1 MYSGSRGLI
10 TSLAHPAK
18 EIAIPPTGILYADL
32 LAGDTMRIRQWKA
45 VVAHSVD
52 DVIRNHTLAF
62 AAALSYYFVM
72 AFFPALIALAAIIAY
87 LPIPDL
93 FNTMVGTLSR
103 VMPPESMGLVQKI
116 VAQII
121 TPNRGAL
128 LSFGLLATLW
138 SASGGFA
145 NMIEAL
151 NVAYDI
157 PETRP
162 FWKTRR
168 IALELTFEA
177 GTLILFAFS
186 VMIVGPR
193 FGEYLAAHLGIS
205 WMFAVIWPYL
215 RYALAVTFIVLAV
228 EGLYFLGPNVKQRFL
243 DTLPGA
249 VFAVLGWIL
258 LSTGLSVYV
267 HKFAHLNKTYGVLG
281 GGIALLIWMY
291 WSSFVILLGAEL
303 NSEIIQERG
312 DGKLP
317 LKQPPPAKVQPRP
330 ATTAEEA
337 RPAA

>member
-1 MYSGSRGLI
+1 MRLTQWRTVIVRSGEDI
-10 TSLAHPAK
+10 N
-18 EIAIPPTGILYADL
+18 
-32 LAGDTMRIRQWKA
+32 
-45 VVAHSVD
+45 
-52 DVIRNHTLAF
+52 RNHTLAF

-87 LPIPDL
+87 LPIPNL
-93 FNTMVGTLSR
+93 FNTMVSTLSR
-103 VMPPESMGLVQKI
+103 VMPPESTGLIRKV
-116 VAQII
+116 VAEII
-121 TPNRGAL
+121 TPNRSAL

-162 FWKTRR
+162 IWKTRLL
-168 IALELTFEA
+168 ALELTFEV

-186 VMIVGPR
+186 VMIVGPK
-193 FGEYLAAHLGIS
+193 FGEYLASHLGVS
-205 WMFAVIWPYL
+205 WAFAMAWPYL
-215 RYALAVTFIVLAV
+215 RYLVAIAFVVLAV
-228 EGLYFLGPNVKQRFL
+228 EGLYFLGPNLKQRFR

-249 VFAVLGWIL
+249 VLAVLGWIL
-258 LSTGLSVYV
+258 LSTLLSLYV
-267 HKFAHLNKTYGVLG
+267 HHVANLNKTYGVLG
-281 GGIALLIWMY
+281 GGIALLLWMY
-291 WSSFVILLGAEL
+291 WSSFAVLVGAEL

-317 LKQPPPAKVQPRP
+317 LKQPPPAKVQPHP
-330 ATTAEEA
+330 ATTADEA

>member
-1 MYSGSRGLI
+1 M
-10 TSLAHPAK
+10 H
-18 EIAIPPTGILYADL
+18 
-32 LAGDTMRIRQWKA
+32 IRQWKNVITGSA
-45 VVAHSVD
+45 N
-52 DVIRNHTLAF
+52 DVMRNHTMAF

-87 LPIPDL
+87 LPVPDL

-103 VMPPESMGLVQKI
+103 VMPPESMGLVRK
-116 VAQII
+116 VVSQII

-128 LSFGLLATLW
+128 LSFGLLGTLW

-162 FWKTRR
+162 MWRTRL
-168 IALELTFEA
+168 IALELTFEV
-177 GTLILFAFS
+177 GTLILIAFS
-186 VMIVGPR
+186 VMIVGPH
-193 FGEYLAAHLGIS
+193 FGEYLASHIGLS
-205 WMFAVIWPYL
+205 WMFAMVWPYL
-215 RYALAVTFIVLAV
+215 RYTLAVVFVILAV
-228 EGLYFLGPNVKQRFL
+228 EGLYFIGPNVRQRFR

-249 VFAVLGWIL
+249 IFAVLGWIL
-258 LSTGLSVYV
+258 LSTGLSFYI
-267 HKFAHLNKTYGVLG
+267 HHFANLNKTYGVLG

-291 WSSFVILLGAEL
+291 WSSFAILVGAEL
-303 NSEIIQERG
+303 NSEIIQQRG

-317 LKQPPPAKVQPRP
+317 LKQPPPAKVKPQP
-330 ATTAEEA
+330 ATTAEQA